1 MGSLLSP
8 ELPFRVLSRVDS
20 QVAAKTIFGKQKS
33 MANESEIELKLAI
46 RPGDAAAFRRLAL
59 LRENCIA
66 GPTRRKVFNTYFDT
80 TGLVL
85 KQHAMALRLRKDG
98 SNWLQT
104 LKTAGVA
111 TGGLHKRGEWEHS
124 LRIPQLDLSLFRETP
139 LAALAQSKALHLTLK
154 PAFTT
159 EFHRTTWCLEMSPG
173 ERVEVALDQGV
184 VRCGKRESIISEVEI
199 ELLEG
204 STATVFDLALA
215 LLGEIALAPEILSKA
230 ERGYRLFRPASP
242 APLRAEAIELKRN
255 WPPHQAM
262 SAIIAGAVG
271 HFGANVEGAIASD
284 DPEYVHQLRV
294 ALRRLRSAIRIFRPT
309 NAEPIVTELKWLT
322 AVLGDAR
329 DWDVLVTKT
338 LPALLEAGG
347 DQAIGMGLLSAAK
360 QRQGEARDVARVALA
375 SPRET
380 ALLLTIGRWLGVP
393 GQHLL
398 WSARDN
404 GVGDAAPKP
413 EGSSLA
419 HFASHEIRRR
429 RRRLLRGKA
438 GLADLSAEARHRIRI
453 DAIALH
459 SRFFLESVQPES
471 HGAISE
477 GAWQGPGP
485 ARRVQRCA
493 GCITAA

>member
-1 MGSLLSP
+1 
-8 ELPFRVLSRVDS
+8 
-20 QVAAKTIFGKQKS
+20 
-33 MANESEIELKLAI
+33 
-46 RPGDAAAFRRLAL
+46 
-59 LRENCIA
+59 
-66 GPTRRKVFNTYFDT
+66 
-80 TGLVL
+80 
-85 KQHAMALRLRKDG
+85 MALRLRKDG
-98 SNWLQT
+98 SKWLQT

-124 LRIPQLDLSLFRETP
+124 PRIPQLDLSLFRETP

-173 ERVEVALDQGV
+173 ERVEVAL
-184 VRCGKRESIISEVEI
+184 
-199 ELLEG
+199 
-204 STATVFDLALA
+204 A

-242 APLRAEAIELKRN
+242 APLQAEAIELKRN

-294 ALRRLRSAIRIFRPT
+294 ALRRLRFAIRIFRPT

-347 DQAIGMGLLSAAK
+347 DQALGMGLLSAAK
-360 QRQGEARDVARVALA
+360 QRQGEARDVARVAPRLA
-375 SPRET
+375 
-380 ALLLTIGRWLGVP
+380 
-393 GQHLL
+393 
-398 WSARDN
+398 ARNRFAADYRPLARRSR
-404 GVGDAAPKP
+404 AAPALVRARQWCWRCRT
-413 EGSSLA
+413 E
-419 HFASHEIRRR
+419 
-429 RRRLLRGKA
+429 A
-438 GLADLSAEARHRIRI
+438 GGIQPR
-453 DAIALH
+453 ALC
-459 SRFFLESVQPES
+459 V
-471 HGAISE
+471 A
-477 GAWQGPGP
+477 
-485 ARRVQRCA
+485 
-493 GCITAA
+493 

>member
-294 ALRRLRSAIRIFRPT
+294 ALRRLRFAIRIFRPT

-360 QRQGEARDVARVALA
+360 TAPGRGTRCCARRPRLAARNRFAADYRPLA
-375 SPRET
+375 RRSR
-380 ALLLTIGRWLGVP
+380 
-393 GQHLL
+393 
-398 WSARDN
+398 
-404 GVGDAAPKP
+404 AAPALVRARQWCWRCRT
-413 EGSSLA
+413 E
-419 HFASHEIRRR
+419 
-429 RRRLLRGKA
+429 A
-438 GLADLSAEARHRIRI
+438 GGIQPR
-453 DAIALH
+453 ALC
-459 SRFFLESVQPES
+459 V
-471 HGAISE
+471 A
-477 GAWQGPGP
+477 
-485 ARRVQRCA
+485 
-493 GCITAA
+493 